1 METTGYF
8 SLTPEQITALDA
20 GHGVMH
26 GQDPATQ
33 RKYLL
38 IEQIEPAISD
48 DYLRARISEG
58 LADIAAGNVSNWNA
72 EEFKHQLLKR
82 HQSN

>member
-1 METTGYF
+1 MEIAGSF
-8 SLTPEQITALDA
+8 SLTPEQISALDA

-48 DYLRARISEG
+48 DYLRARLSEG
-58 LADIAAGNVSNWNA
+58 LADIDTGRVSDWNA
-72 EEFKHQLLKR
+72 EEFKQQLLKR

>member
-1 METTGYF
+1 METTSNF

-33 RKYLL
+33 RKYIL
-38 IEQIEPAISD
+38 IEQIEPTISD
-48 DYLRARISEG
+48 EYIRARIDEG
-58 LADIAAGNVSNWNA
+58 LADIKAGKVSDWNA
-72 EEFKHQLLKR
+72 EEFKRQLLKR
-82 HQSN
+82 HQ

>member
-1 METTGYF
+1 METAGSF

-38 IEQIEPAISD
+38 IEQIEPTISD
-48 DYLRARISEG
+48 DFLRARIGEG
-58 LADIAAGNVSNWNA
+58 LADIEAGNVSDWNA
-72 EEFKHQLLKR
+72 EEFKRQLLKR
-82 HQSN
+82 HQ